1 MTTEEI
7 LSHLEGVT
15 KSGAGWM
22 ALCPA
27 HDDGKPSLSISKGSD
42 GRTLLKCLA
51 GCRTEDV
58 VAAMG
63 LTMADL
69 FETQPK
75 KRSGSQKSRGRIVA
89 NYPYEDANGKLLYE
103 KLRFD
108 PKGFCWHHPDGK
120 RGWLKDRGD
129 AAPMLYRLPEI
140 LKADADD
147 MMFVCEGE
155 KDADALRALGLI
167 ATTNPDG
174 AGKWNTID
182 DTPLHNR
189 HIAIVGDKDAPG
201 RAHATD
207 VARALFA
214 KAKSVRIV
222 ELPGENVKD
231 AHDWVEGEKEQQEAE
246 HERQGDPDPLWAPD
260 LKAIRNKL
268 AWIALGVPELTEPPA
283 AENAGTDRKA
293 DDGETK
299 TQKKSG
305 TKGGKGGK
313 DKPNLMELAD
323 EYIDEHFDHRVG
335 PTARHWR
342 DELYVWDGQRF
353 IRISTNDF
361 RKEVLVWLDENAT
374 AKPKD
379 ARDVAEC
386 IAARLLIKAER
397 EQPVWL
403 GGKGGP
409 PDPADWISMGNGILD
424 ITKASRRATDALR
437 PHTPLWFDT
446 TTVPYPYDPDAECP
460 AWFEFLNQVL
470 DGDIERVNLLA
481 EWFGLCLTPET
492 KYQTMTIL
500 VGPRRSGKG
509 TVLRILRRVVGE
521 HACCDLRLGT
531 LGELFGLWGLLG
543 KRVAIVPDA
552 HLSHGAEALKA
563 LEVIKSITGEDALE
577 VHRKMLPSVF
587 VKLQTRIV
595 MACNELPRF
604 GDYAGTLGPR
614 AAIVPFTNCYEGRED
629 RNLEERLRA
638 ELPGIFNW
646 ALWGLGRLRKNGKF
660 TQPAASEETRREF
673 DRLSSPVQA
682 FVEDACLLDGG
693 SQVTKDKLWDAWRG
707 WCEANGHVPG
717 SRELLFIRLRSL
729 HPRLRSVRLRTEG
742 SRVYV
747 LAGIGLRRE
756 GFGAA

>member
-27 HDDGKPSLSISKGSD
+27 HDDRKPSLSISKGSD

-51 GCRTEDV
+51 GCSTGKV
-58 VAAMG
+58 VEAKG
-63 LTMADL
+63 WTMADL
-69 FETQPK
+69 FETPVK
-75 KRSGSQKSRGRIVA
+75 KAKGKGTPWGKVVA
-89 NYPYEDANGKLLYE
+89 KYLYEDANGNAVAQKR
-103 KLRFD
+103 RFAS
-108 PKGFCWHHPDGK
+108 KQFSWYRPDGK
-120 RGWLKDRGD
+120 GGWILRLNGVQ
-129 AAPMLYRLPEI
+129 PQLYRLPEI
-140 LKADADD
+140 LKADPGELV
-147 MMFVCEGE
+147 FIVEGE
-155 KDADALRALGLI
+155 KDVDSVRGLGLV
-167 ATTNPDG
+167 ATCNPGG
-174 AGKWNTID
+174 AGKWSAID
-182 DTPLHNR
+182 DSPLHGR
-189 HIAIVGDKDAPG
+189 DVVIVADKDASG
-201 RAHATD
+201 RSHAAD
-207 VARALFA
+207 VARSLFG
-214 KAKSVRIV
+214 KAASVRIV
-222 ELPGENVKD
+222 EMPGEGVKD
-231 AHDWVEGEKEQQEAE
+231 ATEWLQAEEKQ
-246 HERQGDPDPLWAPD
+246 APNVLD
-260 LKAIRNKL
+260 VDRKAIRLKL
-268 AWIALGVPELTEPPA
+268 EYIALSAPELTEPPA
-283 AENAGTDRKA
+283 AENTGTDRKA
-293 DDGETK
+293 GDGETK
-299 TQKKSG
+299 TQKKSR

-313 DKPNLMELAD
+313 DEPDLMELAD
-323 EYIDEHFDHRVG
+323 EYIDEHFDHRAG

-361 RKEVLVWLDENAT
+361 RKEVLVWLDENGT

-386 IAARLLIKAER
+386 VAARLLIKAER

-424 ITKASRRATDALR
+424 ITKALRRATDALQ

-460 AWFEFLNQVL
+460 AWFEFLDQVL

-543 KRVAIVPDA
+543 KRVAIIPDA

-693 SQVTKDKLWDAWRG
+693 SQVTKDKLWDAWRA

-742 SRVYV
+742 GRVYV